1 MIISR
6 TPFRISFFGGGSD
19 YPSWYKNNNGQVL
32 STTINKYCYI
42 NIRYLPKFFSYNYRI
57 RYYKTEEANK
67 ISDIEH
73 PVVREALKYFS
84 IKDGI
89 ELVHNADLPAQSG
102 LGSSST
108 FTVGLINALHTLK
121 KEIATKRMLAST
133 AIELEQNIIMENVGS
148 QDQVAAAFGGF
159 NNIKF
164 SKNNF
169 DVNQLPL
176 SKDKLKKLES
186 NLMLFFTGFQRS
198 ASSIAAKQI
207 KSIKQ
212 NKIDLSN
219 SVNLVNEGMDILLKN
234 KKISDFG
241 KLLDEQWKIK
251 QQYSD
256 EITNENI
263 NNIYERAMRAGAI
276 GGKLLGAGG
285 GGFILFYVPKKDQ
298 NVVRDSLKNLLYVPF
313 EFENNGSQIVY
324 FSNQ

>member
-169 DVNQLPL
+169 NVNQLPL

>member
-19 YPSWYKNNNGQVL
+19 YPDWYENNNGQVL

-42 NIRYLPKFFSYNYRI
+42 NIRYLPNFFNYNYRI

-73 PVVREALKYFS
+73 PVVREALKYYS

-89 ELVHNADLPAQSG
+89 ELVHNADLPARSG

-108 FTVGLINALHTLK
+108 FTVGLINTLHALK
-121 KEIATKRMLAST
+121 KEIATKRMLASS
-133 AIELEQNIIMENVGS
+133 AINLEQNIIKENVGS

-164 SKNNF
+164 TKNNF
-169 DVNQLPL
+169 QVNQLPL
-176 SKDKLKKLES
+176 SKNRIKELEG

-198 ASSIAAKQI
+198 ASNIAAKQI

-219 SVNLVNEGMDILLKN
+219 SVSLVDEGIDILVKD
-234 KKISDFG
+234 KKIDDFG
-241 KLLDEQWKIK
+241 KLLDEQWIIK
-251 QQYSD
+251 KNYSD
-256 EITNENI
+256 DVTNENI
-263 NNIYERAMRAGAI
+263 NKIYKTAINAGAI

-285 GGFILFYVPKKDQ
+285 GGFILFYVKKKYQ
-298 NVVRDSLKNLLYVPF
+298 ISVRKSLKNLLYVPF
-313 EFENNGSQIVY
+313 EFESNGSQIVY

>member
-19 YPSWYKNNNGQVL
+19 YPSWYENNNGQVL

-121 KEIATKRMLAST
+121 KEIATKRMLASA
-133 AIELEQNIIMENVGS
+133 AIELEQNIIKENVGS

-169 DVNQLPL
+169 HVNQLPL
-176 SKDKLKKLES
+176 SKEKLKKLED

-219 SVNLVNEGMDILLKN
+219 SANLVNEGMDILLKN
-234 KKISDFG
+234 KKINDFG

-251 QQYSD
+251 QMYSD
-256 EITNENI
+256 QITNENI
-263 NNIYERAMRAGAI
+263 NNIYESAMKAGAI

-285 GGFILFYVPKKDQ
+285 GGFMLFYVSKKNQ
-298 NVVRDSLKNLLYVPF
+298 NAVRDSLKKLLYVPF

>member
-19 YPSWYKNNNGQVL
+19 YPIWYNKNGGQVL

-42 NIRYLPKFFSYNYRI
+42 NVRYLPKFFNYKYRI

-89 ELVHNADLPAQSG
+89 ELVHNADLPARSG

-108 FTVGLINALHTLK
+108 FSVGLINTFHNLK
-121 KEIATKRMLAST
+121 KNIPSKRILANN
-133 AIELEQNIIMENVGS
+133 ALELEQEIIKENVGS
-148 QDQVAAAFGGF
+148 QDQIAAAFGGF

-169 DVNQLPL
+169 QVNQLPL
-176 SKDKLKKLES
+176 SQKSIKKLES
-186 NLMLFFTGFQRS
+186 NLMLYFTGFQRS
-198 ASSIAAKQI
+198 ASDIALKQI
-207 KSIKQ
+207 ERIKK

-219 SVNLVNEGMDILLKN
+219 SVNLVDEAIDILLKDKN
-234 KKISDFG
+234 MDDFG

-251 QQYSD
+251 QKYSNQ
-256 EITNENI
+256 ISNI
-263 NNIYERAMRAGAI
+263 NINKIYKSAKKAGAI

-285 GGFILFYVPKKDQ
+285 GGFMLFYVTKKNQ
-298 NVVRDSLKNLLYVPF
+298 PTVRQKLNKLLHVPF

-324 FSNQ
+324 YSNQ

>member
-169 DVNQLPL
+169 NVNQLPL

-276 GGKLLGAGG
+276 GM
-285 GGFILFYVPKKDQ
+285 
-298 NVVRDSLKNLLYVPF
+298 KNLKAIAPLKELKRVLDAMKRKKAIFMHKDGDIYTHSPR
-313 EFENNGSQIVY
+313 
-324 FSNQ
+324 

>member
-19 YPSWYKNNNGQVL
+19 YPSWYENNNGQVL

-121 KEIATKRMLAST
+121 KEIATKRMLASA
-133 AIELEQNIIMENVGS
+133 AIELEQNIIKENVGS

-169 DVNQLPL
+169 HVNQLPL
-176 SKDKLKKLES
+176 SKEKLKKLED

-219 SVNLVNEGMDILLKN
+219 SANLVNEGMDILLKN
-234 KKISDFG
+234 KKINDFG

-251 QQYSD
+251 KMYSD
-256 EITNENI
+256 QITNENI
-263 NNIYERAMRAGAI
+263 NNIYESAMKAGAI

-285 GGFILFYVPKKDQ
+285 GGFMLFYVSKKNQ
-298 NVVRDSLKNLLYVPF
+298 NAVRDSLKKLLYVPF

>member
-19 YPSWYKNNNGQVL
+19 YPDWYENNNGQVL

-42 NIRYLPKFFSYNYRI
+42 NIRYLPNFFNYNYRI

-73 PVVREALKYFS
+73 PVVREALKYYS

-89 ELVHNADLPAQSG
+89 ELVHNADLPARSG

-108 FTVGLINALHTLK
+108 FTVGLINTLHALK
-121 KEIATKRMLAST
+121 KEIATKRVLASS
-133 AIELEQNIIMENVGS
+133 AINLEQNIIKENVGS

-164 SKNNF
+164 TKNNF
-169 DVNQLPL
+169 QVNQLPL
-176 SKDKLKKLES
+176 SKNRIKELEG

-198 ASSIAAKQI
+198 ASNIAAKQI

-219 SVNLVNEGMDILLKN
+219 SVSLVDEGIDILVKD
-234 KKISDFG
+234 KKIDDFG
-241 KLLDEQWKIK
+241 KLLDEQWIIK
-251 QQYSD
+251 KNYSD
-256 EITNENI
+256 DVTNENI
-263 NNIYERAMRAGAI
+263 NKIYKTAINAGAI

-285 GGFILFYVPKKDQ
+285 GGFILFYVKKKYQ
-298 NVVRDSLKNLLYVPF
+298 ISVRKSLKNLLYVPF
-313 EFENNGSQIVY
+313 EFESNGSQIVY

>member
-19 YPSWYKNNNGQVL
+19 YPSWYENNNGQVL

-121 KEIATKRMLAST
+121 KEIATKRMLASA
-133 AIELEQNIIMENVGS
+133 AIELEQNIIKENVGS

-169 DVNQLPL
+169 HVNQLPL
-176 SKDKLKKLES
+176 SKEKLKKLED

-219 SVNLVNEGMDILLKN
+219 SANLVNEGMDILLKN
-234 KKISDFG
+234 KKINDFG

-251 QQYSD
+251 QMYSD
-256 EITNENI
+256 QITNENI
-263 NNIYERAMRAGAI
+263 NNIYESAMKAGAI

-285 GGFILFYVPKKDQ
+285 GGFMLFYVSKKDQ
-298 NVVRDSLKNLLYVPF
+298 NAVRDSLKKLLYVPF